1 MAGGASAA
9 DVRSILSLPGPSSA
23 SQTPGV
29 GPSTPSSL
37 QATAVS
43 LGAAGTKGKKGI
55 RPDGIPREL
64 YALIGSG
71 APTLTAQLAA
81 KPKFKA
87 KPKLSSGGKA
97 TKWYVYV
104 LLEHAP
110 FAHRTKTMQTC
121 VGIWNWCPHYALF
134 GTYNDIILECREW
147 REFQNAAR
155 KDDFKLSHWVKAS
168 VDPSSGVLPPRISSY
183 HWC

>member
-23 SQTPGV
+23 PQTPGV

-37 QATAVS
+37 QATTVS
-43 LGAAGTKGKKGI
+43 SGAGGTKGKKGI

-64 YALIGSG
+64 YALIGPG

-87 KPKLSSGGKA
+87 KPKLSSGGRA
-97 TKWYVYV
+97 TKWSVN
-104 LLEHAP
+104 LL
-110 FAHRTKTMQTC
+110 
-121 VGIWNWCPHYALF
+121 
-134 GTYNDIILECREW
+134 
-147 REFQNAAR
+147 
-155 KDDFKLSHWVKAS
+155 
-168 VDPSSGVLPPRISSY
+168 
-183 HWC
+183 